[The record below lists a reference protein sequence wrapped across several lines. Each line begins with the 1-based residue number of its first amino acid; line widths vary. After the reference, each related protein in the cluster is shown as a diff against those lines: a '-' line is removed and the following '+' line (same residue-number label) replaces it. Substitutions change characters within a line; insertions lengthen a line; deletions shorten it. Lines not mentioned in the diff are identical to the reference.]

1 MYVMKKLNLFVLLII
16 GIMCGKTIMA
26 QDQII
31 KLDLANLSLGEIRL
45 NYEYVINE
53 NQSVLLKTGGM
64 IPHKIPS
71 AIYDPS
77 NVEAEYGGESDLKSD
92 MGAFNIALEYRFY
105 PSSPAPNAFYIAPYF
120 RYSKY
125 NFSTSVLY
133 EDELTESEY
142 QDMEPDAQ
150 DHAEPLDNGNYNM
163 KGHGLFSGDFTR
175 VGGGVAFGY
184 QWIFDNNLSL
194 DWTIIGLGVESWNIG
209 LKAKNVTD
217 GYDPDLEQWTE
228 DIENES
234 DDFFMFGEKI
244 DVTTQPDHVKVEV
257 PLIMPSIY
265 GGISIGYA
273 F

>member
-1 MYVMKKLNLFVLLII
+1 MKKLSLIVLVVA
-16 GIMCGKTIMA
+16 GVMCGKSIMA

-53 NQSVLLKTGGM
+53 NQSVMLKTGGM

-71 AIYDPS
+71 FIYNAS
-77 NVEAEYGGESDLKSD
+77 QVEAEYGGESDLKSN

-105 PSSPAPNAFYIAPYF
+105 PSSPTPNAFYIAPYI
-120 RYSKY
+120 RYTKY

-133 EDELTESEY
+133 EDELTETEY
-142 QDMEPDAQ
+142 QDMETDAQ
-150 DHAEPLDNGNYNM
+150 DHAEPLPNGNYNM
-163 KGHGLFSGDFTR
+163 KGHGLFSGAFKR

-184 QWIFDNNLSL
+184 QWIFNNDITL
-194 DWTIIGLGVESWNIG
+194 DWTIIGLGVESWNVAIE
-209 LKAKNVTD
+209 AKNVTD

-228 DIENES
+228 NINNES
-234 DDFFMFGEKI
+234 EDFFMIGNKI
-244 DVTTQPDHVKVEV
+244 DVTTHSDYVEV
-257 PLIMPSIY
+257 SVPLTVPSIY